1 MAGSL
6 DYFVEKF
13 LMVKWVWD
21 RVALKPSSTPC
32 WFGWL
37 ILAVWPLMV
46 LIGITTQ
53 WTITGRGIHHQE
65 CKWTPCGSFILF
77 YSFISKCSPLLCHS
91 VLYSSCHVKICVLFQ
106 LIINEQSYFPSVRSY
121 YFTSFTHYYFK
132 ARKEKQEAREKHVI
146 PYQEIENLHVKRT
159 ELLCDFIND
168 C

>member
-21 RVALKPSSTPC
+21 RVALKPSPAPC

-53 WTITGRGIHHQE
+53 WFVTGRGIHHQE
-65 CKWTPCGSFILF
+65 RELAQSGLFVSFYPPILKLSPLSYDPPSCVKIRFSFQTVLIHSLVVFILKLLITSL
-77 YSFISKCSPLLCHS
+77 SFSDGSSFQSLLFVTKNWKKLGWRKKCNA
-91 VLYSSCHVKICVLFQ
+91 VK
-106 LIINEQSYFPSVRSY
+106 Y
-121 YFTSFTHYYFK
+121 
-132 ARKEKQEAREKHVI
+132 
-146 PYQEIENLHVKRT
+146 
-159 ELLCDFIND
+159 
-168 C
+168 